1 MELLLQNI
9 GIIGNAK
16 IALNGLTV
24 ICGSN
29 NSGKSTAG
37 KALYATVESL
47 NNLDFK
53 FHEEL
58 SVNLRKVLF
67 SISRILDLDSVIRY
81 FDLEK
86 ISSKY
91 EMYLDR

>member
-37 KALYATVESL
+37 KALPL
-47 NNLDFK
+47 N
-53 FHEEL
+53 H
-58 SVNLRKVLF
+58 
-67 SISRILDLDSVIRY
+67 
-81 FDLEK
+81 
-86 ISSKY
+86 
-91 EMYLDR
+91 